1 MSKTNS
7 IKTRVK
13 RRCSGSLSNSC
24 STSGTILLPLSV
36 TINSYNGRS
45 CLLHLNK
52 EYIYFLAHDATLFKI
67 NNHRNFNISTSTI
80 TTSGVDISYSFWTL
94 NFTFQWSSCWSI
106 SSFLYIFISGPL
118 FVLLSPLFRPLYR
131 LDFDVRFLIT
141 PFAFSTFPLTN
152 MHNSGLSLL
161 ANHREFFILTF
172 IPPNEN
178 INKIN
183 FEQLNVSTILYYIRL
198 TIIRVVLL
206 K

>member
-1 MSKTNS
+1 MADRAFCTS
-7 IKTRVK
+7 IR
-13 RRCSGSLSNSC
+13 G
-24 STSGTILLPLSV
+24 I
-36 TINSYNGRS
+36 
-45 CLLHLNK
+45 H
-52 EYIYFLAHDATLFKI
+52 FLAHDATLKI
-67 NNHRNFNISTSTI
+67 SNHRNFNISTSTI

-161 ANHREFFILTF
+161 VNHREFFILKF
-172 IPPNEN
+172 Y
-178 INKIN
+178 
-183 FEQLNVSTILYYIRL
+183 STKRKY
-198 TIIRVVLL
+198 